1 MNLFQEGSCFN
12 CGGSPVIF
20 RRHSGQYLCFDCFK
34 NSLEAII
41 RKTIST
47 YKLLS
52 PNDKIL
58 VAFSGGISST
68 TLLYNLKNVQ
78 QRVYHGKPISAMTIQ
93 TRLNHENLQ
102 RAKDFCEKHSIEHL
116 FIPSDELNSNINMKL
131 RYDKYELIRTM
142 LNYMNDLDFNVLCV
156 GFNLTDIAEICL
168 SHLLKESK
176 IFKIEKNSKIR
187 VIFPL
192 MRIPEQEIL
201 TYSKLQNFEIKIHSD
216 KYINIDNV
224 VHNFLDYCS
233 KKSPEIEFNLFK
245 VYLELSRIGFFDQI
259 MPKLF

>member
-12 CGGSPVIF
+12 CGGAPVIF
-20 RRHSGQYLCFDCFK
+20 RRHSGQYLCLDCFK

-41 RKTIST
+41 RKTISI

-68 TLLYNLKNVQ
+68 TLLYNLKKIQ
-78 QRVYHGKPISAMTIQ
+78 QRVYHGKSISALTIQ
-93 TRLNHENLQ
+93 ARLNQENLQ
-102 RAKDFCEKHSIEHL
+102 RTKDFCEKHSLNQI
-116 FIPSDELNSNINMKL
+116 FIPSDELDSSVNNIM
-131 RYDKYELIRTM
+131 RYDKYELIGIM

-156 GFNLTDIAEICL
+156 GFNLTDLAEICL
-168 SHLLKESK
+168 IHLLKESK

-201 TYSKLQNFEIKIHSD
+201 IYSKLKNFEIKILSD
-216 KYINIDNV
+216 KFINIDNV
-224 VHNFLDYCS
+224 VHNFLDNCS